1 MCFSDVIQLLLPRLL
16 TLKRIFLFIGRTKVL
31 YKNEVLTK
39 SLLGMGKAQAA
50 FSIVNMFYCIS
61 KFLCFEILSLLIIDF
76 FVLPFVPEGYKMI
89 PMLQEETRR
98 VQLGRKGGAEHA
110 LGEKG
115 EDSQSPP
122 LAFPHCFYVFL
133 QVPRRLRSLWMN
145 AALVVLSTLHSD
157 PSQECV
163 SFSLPK

>member
-1 MCFSDVIQLLLPRLL
+1 
-16 TLKRIFLFIGRTKVL
+16 
-31 YKNEVLTK
+31 
-39 SLLGMGKAQAA
+39 
-50 FSIVNMFYCIS
+50 
-61 KFLCFEILSLLIIDF
+61 
-76 FVLPFVPEGYKMI
+76 MI

-133 QVPRRLRSLWMN
+133 QVPRRLMSLWMN
-145 AALVVLSTLHSD
+145 AVSLGDALAVLSTLHSD

-163 SFSLPK
+163 SFSSPK